1 GNNQSKAAKLMQ
13 YLAEEVKLAIKEWK
27 LALITM
33 DWSSARKILH
43 REKMMIQAVGIT
55 GLDTIIED
63 FENEN
68 AGKTDHEMHM
78 MLSRLIELFT
88 EIDSMFSS

>member
-1 GNNQSKAAKLMQ
+1 
-13 YLAEEVKLAIKEWK
+13 
-27 LALITM
+27 
-33 DWSSARKILH
+33 
-43 REKMMIQAVGIT
+43 MIQAVGIT

-78 MLSRLIELFT
+78 MLSRLIESFT
-88 EIDSMFSS
+88 EIDSLFAS